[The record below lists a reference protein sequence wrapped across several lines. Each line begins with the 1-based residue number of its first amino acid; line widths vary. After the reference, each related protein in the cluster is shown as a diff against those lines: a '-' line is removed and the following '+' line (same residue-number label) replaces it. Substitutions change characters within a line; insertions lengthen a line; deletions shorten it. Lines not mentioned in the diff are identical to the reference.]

1 MLAFGNF
8 VFIPLSRCALSRHSL
23 KCAIVLLEIDFLSS
37 TPFSLSQFNL
47 FLHTPLCGQSKDS
60 SFPPPSERASKSGRT
75 ETTPRAIYRLNP
87 RPRLNIS
94 LKISLVA
101 RSERKRRCVL
111 APRAV
116 VQKATL
122 AWLITTKINTHP
134 SAARRSRGSF
144 SQLPA

>member
-1 MLAFGNF
+1 MAFWENF
-8 VFIPLSRCALSRHSL
+8 VCDPFFCVRVCALSRHSL

-37 TPFSLSQFNL
+37 TPFSFSPFNL

-60 SFPPPSERASKSGRT
+60 SFPPPSERS
-75 ETTPRAIYRLNP
+75 ETTPRQIYRLNP

-94 LKISLVA
+94 LEISLVA
-101 RSERKRRCVL
+101 EREEAPLRS

-122 AWLITTKINTHP
+122 AWLITTKIN
-134 SAARRSRGSF
+134 SAAHT
-144 SQLPA
+144 LPLAAALGARFPNFPA